1 MFLLRIKSSISKYK
15 KDKESRRLLINV
27 LGNYLSKGGA
37 MIVSL
42 LVMPAYM
49 RYFKSKAV
57 LGMWFTVIQLLNWIM
72 LFDFGIG
79 GGLRNKMIEPLKNG
93 DNKRVTELISAAF
106 ISVGGI
112 VLLLIII
119 QCFLVDVINWHALLG
134 VKVDDISRET
144 LNTMVHILI
153 VGVCIRFF
161 SSLISHM
168 LYALQKAVLP
178 SLMILLSNVL
188 ILIYLYIARPTG
200 NDSDILKLAYVNSI
214 ANNLPAFIAMIWLFF
229 TVLKGMFPRFSAFK
243 ISVAKEVL
251 GTGGILFYLQ
261 IIIMVLF
268 NVKELYISWFV
279 STEAVVEYQVYYKL
293 IGMVGG
299 LFSLALTPVWS
310 AVTKALV
317 ENRREWIKSLYK
329 KGLYLIA
336 LFGILQFLIVA
347 IMPWVVKIWL
357 KENAISVS
365 RIIGLIFCIY
375 NVIYMW
381 MMLNYNFACGMA
393 RTKIISIWLTVA
405 GVLNLLLTIFG
416 CYLYNNWVM
425 IIVATAVATI
435 PCAIFVQKD
444 IFKVIKSMNNNIGE
458 IENNV

>member
-1 MFLLRIKSSISKYK
+1 MKFFGKDINFKQIL
-15 KDKESRRLLINV
+15 KDKENSRFLLNVIGNYAVKGLAMIISLLI
-27 LGNYLSKGGA
+27 
-37 MIVSL
+37 
-42 LVMPAYM
+42 MPAYM
-49 RYFKSKAV
+49 QYFKSKAV

-79 GGLRNKMIEPLKNG
+79 GGLRNKIVEPLKNN
-93 DNKRVTELISAAF
+93 DRRRVVELISAAF
-106 ISVGGI
+106 ISVGTVVI
-112 VLLLIII
+112 LLIIL
-119 QCFLVDVINWHALLG
+119 QCFFVDWINWYTVLG
-134 VKVDDISRET
+134 VDTNEIDRNI
-144 LNTMVHILI
+144 LNSMIHILV

-161 SSLISHM
+161 TVLVSHI
-168 LYALQKAVLP
+168 LYAIQKATLP
-178 SLMILLSNVL
+178 GFMNMLSNAL
-188 ILIYLYIARPTG
+188 IMLYLYIVKPTG

-336 LFGILQFLIVA
+336 LFGILQILIVA